1 LLAKDVEQKQRIN
14 NTTFFSTFYENLSAI
29 NSDPKN
35 PLFKKMDAALAKLT
49 DKHYTADR
57 KWRYSLEDGGRMR
70 TWDEL
75 VATRENSDLSKFVI
89 KKDDIDQSV
98 LEQAKAVEK
107 KLKRLRMAKLSKDLF
122 DEIIDEMLKEKKTL
136 MEMMAELDVDE
147 QAIFDA

>member
-1 LLAKDVEQKQRIN
+1 
-14 NTTFFSTFYENLSAI
+14 
-29 NSDPKN
+29 
-35 PLFKKMDAALAKLT
+35 MDAALAKLT